1 MKINIIDKQGKSAP
15 ECTNCN
21 HRFNTNYARNPYK
34 EMCEI
39 AFGKFKY
46 CPNCGD
52 KYQGCLIEG
61 VDFNKSDKSKKRW
74 LKTGIE
80 IEE

>member
-34 EMCEI
+34 EM
-39 AFGKFKY
+39 
-46 CPNCGD
+46 
-52 KYQGCLIEG
+52 
-61 VDFNKSDKSKKRW
+61 
-74 LKTGIE
+74 
-80 IEE
+80 